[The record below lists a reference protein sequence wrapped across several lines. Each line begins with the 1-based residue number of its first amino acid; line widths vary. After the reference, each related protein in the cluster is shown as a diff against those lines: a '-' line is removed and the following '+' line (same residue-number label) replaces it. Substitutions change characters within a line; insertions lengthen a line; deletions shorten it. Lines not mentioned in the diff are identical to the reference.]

1 MANYRAYGTDMSGAD
16 ANLNQ
21 ADAPLGVTLD
31 SSGENPM
38 TAGKPVS
45 RVGNLGLNAGIQVSG
60 TAKFVV
66 DMDEV
71 LAAITAVGGTYA
83 ANDTIDLM
91 TLTEDQVVVA
101 GWLFPQGGGA
111 NAAGTVTVGTG
122 TNDSRFVSATAL
134 NARLRPVGFTTT
146 GLNGVPNVITSA
158 GDTLRIKFAGTAAQL
173 AGAKFVVAVTVVD
186 MSDDDSFA
194 TGAV

>member
-1 MANYRAYGTDMSGAD
+1 MANYKAYGTDMSGAD

-45 RVGNLGLNAGIQVSG
+45 RVGNLGLNAGIQASG

-66 DMDEV
+66 DVDEV
-71 LAAITAVGGTYA
+71 RAAIAAVGGTYA
-83 ANDTIDLM
+83 AGDTIDLM
-91 TLTEDQVVVA
+91 TLTGDQVVVA

-111 NAAGTVTVGTG
+111 NVAGTVTVGTA
-122 TNDSRFVSATAL
+122 TDDDRFVTATPL
-134 NARLRPVGFTTT
+134 NTRRQPVAFTAGTS
-146 GLNGVPNVITSA
+146 GVPNVIVAA
-158 GDTLRIKFAGTAAQL
+158 GDTLRVKFAGTATQL
-173 AGAKFVVAVTVVD
+173 TGAKFVVAVTVVD